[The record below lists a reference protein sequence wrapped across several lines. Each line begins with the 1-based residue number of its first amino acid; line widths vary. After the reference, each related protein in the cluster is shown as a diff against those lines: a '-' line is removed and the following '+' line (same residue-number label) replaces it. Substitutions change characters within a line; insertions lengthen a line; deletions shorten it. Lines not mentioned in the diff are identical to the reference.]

1 MTITNETRIEALK
14 EASISIACCLDEV
27 SEVTKEDLEHI
38 QSQLCILENYE
49 DEEEVRN
56 RKLTRELKADI
67 RYMRNEDWKLHWR
80 ASETLAKPS
89 LIAGY
94 VGQLGTNNST

>member
-1 MTITNETRIEALK
+1 MRSNNMTITNETRIEALK

-67 RYMRNEDWKLHWR
+67 RYMRNED
-80 ASETLAKPS
+80 
-89 LIAGY
+89 
-94 VGQLGTNNST
+94 

>member
-56 RKLTRELKADI
+56 RKLTREEEANM
-67 RYMRNEDWKLHWR
+67 RYMRNED
-80 ASETLAKPS
+80 
-89 LIAGY
+89 
-94 VGQLGTNNST
+94 

>member
-1 MTITNETRIEALK
+1 MTITNKTRIEALK

-27 SEVTKEDLEHI
+27 SEVTREDLEHI

-56 RKLTRELKADI
+56 RKLNRKLTRELKADI
-67 RYMRNEDWKLHWR
+67 RYMRNED
-80 ASETLAKPS
+80 
-89 LIAGY
+89 
-94 VGQLGTNNST
+94 